1 LADKD
6 EEELTR
12 TIRDGYKNGGKTA
25 EAKKEPPSK
34 PVDYPKT
41 EDVEDIRLK
50 RLRRFQ

>member
-1 LADKD
+1 MADKD
-6 EEELTR
+6 EDELTR
-12 TIRDGYKNGGKTA
+12 TIRDCYKNGGKA
-25 EAKKEPPSK
+25 VEAKQEPPPK